1 MVADSASAKRSR
13 EMKVSMNNAKAVS
26 MGESLDRGGVSRQW
40 EEPVVRR
47 RSDIGLSHNKD
58 YVIYMPTKEA

>member
-1 MVADSASAKRSR
+1 
-13 EMKVSMNNAKAVS
+13 MNNAKAVS

-47 RSDIGLSHNKD
+47 RSDISLSHNQY